1 MERDQMTH
9 SEASNVELADTAM
22 LAQLLDRAVSAGTS
36 RTHRAERRSGER
48 RAQRRRCTCGKCRV
62 CLDNARWEMV
72 FQQKFA
78 DPYYYSLHPPRQ
90 GSSLNGF

>member
-1 MERDQMTH
+1 MDRELIPDAVR
-9 SEASNVELADTAM
+9 VELADTAM
-22 LAQLLDRAVSAGTS
+22 IAQLLDRAAAASSS
-36 RTHRAERRSGER
+36 RTQRAERRATAAR
-48 RAQRRRCTCGKCRV
+48 RIPRRHCTCGKCRN

-78 DPYYYSLHPPRQ
+78 DPYYYTLHPPRQ